1 MTAARK
7 KRGASRARRRP
18 ATARPSESAIYAG
31 SKLLGT
37 LVERGHTFTAR
48 NAAGRKLAKFSTLKE
63 AMAALAEAGRAALKP
78 SEPPLNP
85 APARA
90 GKP

>member
-18 ATARPSESAIYAG
+18 AARPSESQVYDG
-31 SKLLGT
+31 SRLLGT
-37 LVERGHTFTAR
+37 LVERDHTFTAR
-48 NAAGRKLAKFSTLKE
+48 NAAGRKLAKFATLKE
-63 AMAALAEAGRAALKP
+63 AMAALADAAKP
-78 SEPPLNP
+78 SESPLTP

-90 GKP
+90 TR